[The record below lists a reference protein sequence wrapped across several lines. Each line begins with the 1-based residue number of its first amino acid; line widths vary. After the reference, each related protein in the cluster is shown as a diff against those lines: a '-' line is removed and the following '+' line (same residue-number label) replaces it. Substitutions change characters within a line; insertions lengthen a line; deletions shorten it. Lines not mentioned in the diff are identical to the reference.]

1 MKNTKLK
8 ILLFVLTFIILLG
21 TVYIIL
27 KGIIFPRSYKDIVE
41 NVCELYRVDPNLVYA
56 VIKQESD
63 FHENATSKRGAKGLM
78 QLMESTATEMASEI
92 YSINEKNYDIYDT
105 YTNIHIGTKYLST
118 MINYF
123 DGNYYLALAAYNA
136 GLGRVS
142 RSGRAHV

>member
-105 YTNIHIGTKYLST
+105 YTNIHIG
-118 MINYF
+118 
-123 DGNYYLALAAYNA
+123 
-136 GLGRVS
+136 
-142 RSGRAHV
+142 